1 LAEQEVNKNTSVS
14 YLWPLASLT
23 STSLRDRLD
32 LQVSLRIMQSSPVKT
47 AVRSSKPTPSIQSLD
62 RGLVILET
70 VAKSRRPVATAEL
83 ADLLAIDH
91 SSAFRLAN
99 TLKRRGF
106 LACPGGRTDYVL
118 GPAIWCLSRQYDWS
132 NMLVRVCHEHLK
144 RLAGEAGETAHLAVR
159 EGRQALFVDHV
170 TSNHVILVSGQT
182 GESVPLHCT
191 AHGKALLADFEKPQ
205 LEALFGN
212 TQLTTRAGNAIVS
225 LDRLAEV
232 CRLTKAQGYATDVEE
247 FHEGIRCVAAPIR
260 DKDGAIIASIGISA
274 LTARFPERRFPASG
288 ELASK
293 VAREISDILG
303 GEG

>member
-1 LAEQEVNKNTSVS
+1 
-14 YLWPLASLT
+14 
-23 STSLRDRLD
+23 
-32 LQVSLRIMQSSPVKT
+32 
-47 AVRSSKPTPSIQSLD
+47 
-62 RGLVILET
+62 LVILET

-118 GPAIWCLSRQYDWS
+118 GPAIWRLSRQYDWS

-159 EGRQALFVDHV
+159 EGRGALFADHA
-170 TSNHVILVSGQT
+170 TSNQVILVSGQT

-212 TQLTTRAGNAIVS
+212 TQLTACAGRALVS
-225 LDRLAEV
+225 LDQLAEV
-232 CRLTKAQGYATDVEE
+232 CRRTKAQGYATDAEE

-260 DKDGAIIASIGISA
+260 DKDGLVIASIGISA
-274 LTARFPERRFPASG
+274 PSARFPETQFRAAG
-288 ELASK
+288 ELVSR

-303 GEG
+303 GDG

>member
-1 LAEQEVNKNTSVS
+1 
-14 YLWPLASLT
+14 
-23 STSLRDRLD
+23 
-32 LQVSLRIMQSSPVKT
+32 MQRSPNPIGIRT
-47 AVRSSKPTPSIQSLD
+47 NKPTPSIQSLD
-62 RGLVILET
+62 RGLVILEA
-70 VAKSRRPVATAEL
+70 VAKSRRPVATAEV
-83 ADLLAIDH
+83 AGLLAIDH

-118 GPAIWCLSRQYDWS
+118 GPAIWRLSRQYDWS

-170 TSNHVILVSGQT
+170 TTNHVILISGQT

-212 TQLTTRAGNAIVS
+212 TQLTAGAGNAIVS

-232 CRLTKAQGYATDVEE
+232 CHRTRTQGYATDNEE

-260 DKDGAIIASIGISA
+260 DKDGVVIASIGISA
-274 LTARFPERRFPASG
+274 PSARFPEERFRSGG
-288 ELASK
+288 ELASE
-293 VAREISDILG
+293 VAREISDLLG
-303 GEG
+303 GEAREVRGSPRTARTPSAKANLTC

>member
-1 LAEQEVNKNTSVS
+1 
-14 YLWPLASLT
+14 
-23 STSLRDRLD
+23 
-32 LQVSLRIMQSSPVKT
+32 MQSAPVKT
-47 AVRSSKPTPSIQSLD
+47 AVRTKKPTPSIQSLD
-62 RGLVILET
+62 RGLMILET
-70 VAKSRRPVATAEL
+70 VAKSRRPVTTAEL

-118 GPAIWCLSRQYDWS
+118 GPAIWRLSRQYDWS

-159 EGRQALFVDHV
+159 EGRGALFVDHV
-170 TSNHVILVSGQT
+170 TSNQVILVSGQT

-212 TQLTTRAGNAIVS
+212 TQLTAGPGNATVS

-232 CRLTKAQGYATDVEE
+232 CRRTKAQGYATDVEE

-260 DKDGAIIASIGISA
+260 DKDGVIIASIGVSA
-274 LTARFPERRFPASG
+274 LSARFPEQHFRAGG
-288 ELASK
+288 ELASR